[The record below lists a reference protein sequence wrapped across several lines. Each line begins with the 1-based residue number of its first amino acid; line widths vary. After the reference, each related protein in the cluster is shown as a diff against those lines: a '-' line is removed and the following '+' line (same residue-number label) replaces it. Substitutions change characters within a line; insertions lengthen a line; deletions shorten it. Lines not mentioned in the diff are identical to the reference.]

1 MLVRLSDEGA
11 QAAPV
16 LPPEAPA
23 PCRAELLLPSV
34 LSKPLVLP
42 FPAAAAAPAAA
53 CAAMASAAA
62 CALRVATEQGLRSA
76 PLELLLRVALTGPA
90 RPPLLLGLLAPRDA
104 SSLYSRES
112 SVMVRMCFGTGG
124 QKCPGN
130 ALLAAWLHDKGDWG
144 LGFESTCSVA
154 AADVQQHV
162 SQGTDHMPTC
172 P

>member
-1 MLVRLSDEGA
+1 MLVRLSEEGA
-11 QAAPV
+11 QAAPM

-23 PCRAELLLPSV
+23 HCRAELLLPSV

-42 FPAAAAAPAAA
+42 LPAAAAAAAPAAA

-90 RPPLLLGLLAPRDA
+90 NPPLLLGLLAPRDA
-104 SSLYSRES
+104 SSLYSSES

-130 ALLAAWLHDKGDWG
+130 PLLAACLNRTKGFGGHQAG
-144 LGFESTCSVA
+144 LSKCGL
-154 AADVQQHV
+154 AADDV
-162 SQGTDHMPTC
+162 
-172 P
+172 